1 MLSTFD
7 TVLGLSLKSE
17 QLGFGH
23 MAARAFIMYL
33 ALIVILRS
41 GKKRFFGRAT
51 AFDVILVI
59 LVGSVA
65 ARAMTGGAPYF
76 ASLLGVIVLV
86 GMHWLFSLMSR
97 SSKTVSALIKGHSTI
112 LVRDG
117 HVDHRELRTAHM
129 SDDDLAE
136 DLRQEGVAD
145 VTAVKEARLER
156 SGQVS
161 VIKK

>member
-1 MLSTFD
+1 MLSVFD
-7 TVLGLSLKSE
+7 TILGLSLKSE

-23 MAARAFIMYL
+23 MAARALIMYL

-51 AFDVILVI
+51 AFDIILVI

-145 VTAVKEARLER
+145 LTTVKEARLER